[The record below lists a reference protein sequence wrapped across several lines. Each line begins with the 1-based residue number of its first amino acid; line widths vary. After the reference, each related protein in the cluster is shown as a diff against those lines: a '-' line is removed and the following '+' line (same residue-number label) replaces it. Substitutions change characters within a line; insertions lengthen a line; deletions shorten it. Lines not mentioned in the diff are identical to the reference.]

1 MAIYSTAGAKLFI
14 GPAMA
19 PGANDFILADFET
32 SPPKSWTE
40 VNPME
45 NLGTFGDAA
54 EAVTFDAINRGRRM
68 KLKGIKDAGTL
79 EVVCGLDYSDTGQIA
94 MRAAEASPNDF
105 AFKIQFND
113 APAGSGAT
121 PSLRYFVGQVLSAS
135 EGLDSAN
142 SVMKANFSIGI
153 NSNVVRK
160 NASV

>member
-14 GPAMA
+14 GPAKA
-19 PGANDFILADFET
+19 PGANDFTLSDFET
-32 SPPKSWTE
+32 SPPISWTE

-45 NLGTFGDAA
+45 SLGTFGDSS
-54 EAVTFDAINRGRRM
+54 ESITFDAINRGRRI
-68 KLKGIKDAGTL
+68 KLKGVKDAGTL
-79 EVVCGLDYSDTGQIA
+79 EVSCGLDYSDAGQIA
-94 MRAAEASPNDF
+94 LRAAQASPNDF

-135 EGLDSAN
+135 EALDTAS
-142 SVMKANFSIGI
+142 SVMKMNCSIAI